1 MAVLSKGQPS
11 ASAWSEVTQRTLNL
25 LPRSERTESPRAAP
39 IPSLIA
45 EALRAGL
52 RVDDRDFDQLLPTE
66 LRAVSSQYW
75 TRLSVAAHAAEWFEA
90 LGVQRVV
97 DIGSGAGKFCVAAA
111 LAGTASYVGLE
122 HRLALV
128 IAARALA
135 ETLAV
140 EDKVEFVHGTLGHLA
155 ELRAD
160 AYYLF
165 NPFGENW
172 YSVEE
177 QLDAEVE
184 LGPERHA
191 RDVAAVERMLREAPL
206 GTCVLTY
213 NGFGG
218 DVPASY
224 DELRID
230 ETRSSPLR
238 LWQRTRTWDA
248 TLT

>member
-11 ASAWSEVTQRTLNL
+11 ASALSEVTQRTLNL
-25 LPRSERTESPRAAP
+25 LPRSKRTGSPRAAP
-39 IPSLIA
+39 IPSSIA
-45 EALRAGL
+45 EALRAGQP
-52 RVDDRDFDQLLPTE
+52 VDDRDFDLLLPTE
-66 LRAVSSQYW
+66 LRIVSSQYW
-75 TRLSVAAHAAEWFEA
+75 TPLAVAARAAEWFDA

-135 ETLAV
+135 ETLAIA
-140 EDKVEFVHGTLGHLA
+140 DKVEFVHGTLVDLA

-172 YSVEE
+172 YAVEE

-184 LGPERHA
+184 LSPERHA
-191 RDVAAVERMLREAPL
+191 RDVAAVERLLREAPL
-206 GTCVLTY
+206 GTFVLTY

-218 DVPASY
+218 DVPEGY
-224 DELRID
+224 DELRVD

-238 LWQRTRTWDA
+238 LWRRTAHGRQG
-248 TLT
+248 